1 MMFTFRQIKRVGLI
15 LVAIVLLLAS
25 CGCSGKQA
33 NNEADNASYANII
46 RYEDKGVKLVDMS
59 DEDLQE
65 FLISQGLEI
74 PSGCDVP
81 ESNVK
86 SIRYYVDMLESDIN
100 WEKPPT
106 GMSCYM
112 KLFYRVKAVVCRYYG
127 YDDLAA
133 EAEKSD
139 KILPDH

>member
-1 MMFTFRQIKRVGLI
+1 MMFTFRQIKRAGLI
-15 LVAIVLLLAS
+15 LLALVLLMTS
-25 CGCSGKQA
+25 CSCSGKQA

-46 RYEDKGVKLVDMS
+46 RYEEKGVKLSDMS

-81 ESNVK
+81 EQNTK
-86 SIRYYVDMLESDIN
+86 AIRYYVEMLDEDIN
-100 WEKPPT
+100 WEMASNMIWT
-106 GMSCYM
+106 R
-112 KLFYRVKAVVCRYYG
+112 KLFCRVKAVVCRYYG

-133 EAEKSD
+133 EAEKND

>member
-1 MMFTFRQIKRVGLI
+1 MIFMFKQIKRVGLI

-46 RYEDKGVKLVDMS
+46 RYEEKGVKLSDMS
-59 DEDLQE
+59 DEELQE

-81 ESNVK
+81 EQNTK
-86 SIRYYVDMLESDIN
+86 AIRHYVEMLDEDIN
-100 WEKPPT
+100 WEM
-106 GMSCYM
+106 MSNM
-112 KLFYRVKAVVCRYYG
+112 IWTRKLFCRVKAVVCRYFG

-133 EAEKSD
+133 EAEKND
-139 KILPDH
+139 KMIPDH